1 MTSASITLDDT
12 HWPLLILHFVGSPSL
27 EQCREFFVRRTAY
40 LERDEVHVGISDA
53 THMKL
58 PPAEYR
64 QLQSEWVSRHRERL
78 ARTFLGTAS
87 VIVAPDILLLKS
99 ASVYQHAALPY
110 PTINVTTLRAGVA
123 WAADR
128 LAAAGLDEATR
139 RLRRS
144 FDLDGEAPP
153 R

>member
-1 MTSASITLDDT
+1 MTSASITLDDR
-12 HWPLLILHFVGSPSL
+12 HWPLLILYFVGSPSV
-27 EQCREFFVRRTAY
+27 EQCREFFVRRTEY
-40 LERDEVHVGISDA
+40 LDRNELHVGISDA
-53 THMKL
+53 TRMKL

-64 QLQSEWVSRHRERL
+64 QMQSDWVTQHEERL

-87 VIVAPDILLLKS
+87 LILAPDILLLKS

-110 PTINVTTLRAGVA
+110 PTINVTTMRAGVV
-123 WAADR
+123 WAAER
-128 LAAAGLDEATR
+128 LVTAGLDEAAQ

-144 FDLDGEAPP
+144 FGLDGTLTP